1 MSTVKSVAVIGAGP
15 SGAAAAEALR
25 RSNAFDV
32 IKVFERR
39 AEVGGA
45 WYGFSLELKL
55 YSTND

>member
-1 MSTVKSVAVIGAGP
+1 MPTIRSVAVIGAGP

-32 IKVFERR
+32 IRVFERR

-45 WYGFSLELKL
+45 WYDLSFELK
-55 YSTND
+55 S